1 MTGHSGHRTGPLI
14 GLLPLQLDPRYSI
27 ILTLL
32 FAIITVTQ
40 SRLDVLLALLIFA
53 FIACLLFRV
62 RFGKLLNRLF
72 KLELFLLLAVCAL
85 PFTMGAGDGAETLR
99 LFISGTDFSVSASLE
114 GVWLALRIIL
124 KSTAIVVLF
133 QALMWRMS
141 APEFAHALAH
151 LYVPTTFTQIL
162 LMMIRYMD
170 VLRDEFER
178 SRRAMA
184 ARGFRPGFNRHTFN
198 SYGQLVGMMFLRA
211 AERGERVTKAMAC
224 RGFQGQY
231 PLLHHFHGRWF
242 DVWFAILFVSA
253 LLMILLLGAL

>member
-1 MTGHSGHRTGPLI
+1 MTEPRRHEAGHFNW
-14 GLLPLQLDPRYSI
+14 LLPLQLDPRYSI

-32 FAIITVTQ
+32 FAIITVSQ

-53 FIACLLFRV
+53 LLVCLTSRV
-62 RFGKLLNRLF
+62 RLGQLLNRLF
-72 KLELFLLLAVCAL
+72 KLELFLLLAVCSL
-85 PFTMGAGDGAETLR
+85 PFTMTAGDGGETVRFFLV
-99 LFISGTDFSVSASLE
+99 GTDFSLNMSLE
-114 GVWLALRIIL
+114 GIWLALRIII
-124 KSTAIVVLF
+124 KSTAIVILF
-133 QALMWRMS
+133 QALMGRMS

-184 ARGFRPGFNRHTFN
+184 ARGFRPRFNRQTFH
-198 SYGQLVGMMFLRA
+198 SYGQLVGMMFLLA

-231 PLLHHFHGRWF
+231 PLLHHFHSRWF
-242 DVWFAILFVSA
+242 DVWFAVLFVGA
-253 LLMILLLGAL
+253 LAVILLVGAL